1 MAPCKQGL
9 GQFESGSR
17 MSNPDKGINVTFW
30 GVRGST
36 PVPGPDTARY
46 GGNTPCVEVRAG
58 DLVFVLD
65 AGTGIQAFGRNY
77 RANTDKPVK
86 LHLFLTHTH
95 WDHIQGLPFFQLAYD
110 PRNEIH
116 IVGPKREGTA
126 LLDCLERQMLP
137 PNFPVPFSLLQG
149 VKSVTELSSGDSLQ
163 VGDATIH
170 AAALNHPNESMGFRI
185 EYGDRSLAYCLDH
198 EHGGVDD
205 IHPGVETLAK
215 GADMLVFDA
224 AYTDEEYPSFKGW
237 GHSTWQEGYKTAR
250 ELDVRILA
258 LAGFNP
264 GVVDADLDLIK
275 ADVDALDGETVIAT
289 EGSSMAL

>member
-1 MAPCKQGL
+1 MENPGSGL
-9 GQFESGSR
+9 V
-17 MSNPDKGINVTFW
+17 VTFW

-36 PVPGPDTARY
+36 PVPGPNTARY

-58 DLVFVLD
+58 DSIFLLD
-65 AGTGIQAFGRNY
+65 AGTGIQAFGRHF
-77 RANTDKPVK
+77 REKSDEPVK

-116 IVGPKREGTA
+116 IVGPKRQGAA

-149 VKSVTELSSGDSLQ
+149 VKSVTEMASGDSMQ

-170 AAALNHPNESMGFRI
+170 AASLNHPNESMGFRV
-185 EYGDRSLAYCLDH
+185 EHGGRALAYCLDH
-198 EHGGVDD
+198 EHGDTNQV
-205 IHPGVETLAK
+205 HPGVAALAQD
-215 GADMLVFDA
+215 ADMLVFDA
-224 AYTDEEYPSFKGW
+224 AYTDEEYPSFRGW
-237 GHSTWQEGYKTAR
+237 GHSTWQEGHKTAR
-250 ELDVRILA
+250 ELGVSTLV

-264 GVVDADLDLIK
+264 GVVDSDLDAIK
-275 ADVDALDGETVIAT
+275 AEVEAMAGRTIIAT
-289 EGSSMAL
+289 EGSSIEL

>member
-1 MAPCKQGL
+1 MANP
-9 GQFESGSR
+9 ESGLT
-17 MSNPDKGINVTFW
+17 VTFW

-58 DLVFVLD
+58 DSIFVLD
-65 AGTGIQAFGRNY
+65 AGTGIQAFGRNF
-77 RANTDKPVK
+77 REKSDQPVK

-116 IVGPKREGTA
+116 IVGPQREGSA

-149 VKSVTELSSGDSLQ
+149 VKSVTEMASGDAIQ
-163 VGDATIH
+163 IGDATIH
-170 AAALNHPNESMGFRI
+170 AAALNHPNDSMGYRI
-185 EYGDRSLAYCLDH
+185 EYADQSLAYCLDH
-198 EHGGVDD
+198 EHGGVEE
-205 IHPGVETLAK
+205 IHPGVEALAK

-250 ELDVRILA
+250 ALDVRILA
-258 LAGFNP
+258 LAG
-264 GVVDADLDLIK
+264 
-275 ADVDALDGETVIAT
+275 
-289 EGSSMAL
+289 

>member
-1 MAPCKQGL
+1 
-9 GQFESGSR
+9 

-58 DLVFVLD
+58 DSIFILD

-77 RANTDKPVK
+77 RTKTDKPVK

-275 ADVDALDGETVIAT
+275 AEVDALDGETVIAT
-289 EGSSMAL
+289 EGSSIAL

>member
-1 MAPCKQGL
+1 
-9 GQFESGSR
+9 
-17 MSNPDKGINVTFW
+17 MSVTFW

-36 PVPGPDTARY
+36 PVPGADTARY

-58 DLVFVLD
+58 NSIFILD
-65 AGTGIQAFGRNY
+65 AGTGIQAFGRDY
-77 RANTDKPVK
+77 RAKSDEPVK

-116 IVGPKREGTA
+116 IVGPKRDGAA

-198 EHGGVDD
+198 EHGDTND
-205 IHPGVETLAK
+205 IHPGVMALARN
-215 GADMLVFDA
+215 ADMLVFDA
-224 AYTDEEYPSFKGW
+224 AYTDEEYPSFRGW

-250 ELDVRILA
+250 ALDVRVLA

-275 ADVDALDGETVIAT
+275 AEVDALYGETVIAT
-289 EGSSMAL
+289 EGSSIAL